1 MLNSADF
8 MSQDMV
14 TRASPDDSLD
24 CVTSHRGQLTVAVAA
39 EGDITDTALC
49 AYVERLG
56 FTAVLV
62 HADAPVTAAPDPA
75 DAVDVVLIRSAH
87 QIPAVRQHSWLFE
100 AALVGIGVRAGDP
113 RGIDVADS
121 GRSASVIA
129 GYLADLAENRQP
141 RTATV
146 RMTERERQILT
157 TYALGATMSA
167 TAAAHHIAESTV
179 REHYRRVVQ
188 RYNDAGRPI
197 GNKAQLLLR
206 MMADGWVQPR
216 EILSAAG

>member
-1 MLNSADF
+1 M
-8 MSQDMV
+8 
-14 TRASPDDSLD
+14 
-24 CVTSHRGQLTVAVAA
+24 TSNRGQLTVAVAA

-75 DAVDVVLIRSAH
+75 AAIDVVLVRST
-87 QIPAVRQHSWLFE
+87 QQVDAVRQHSWLLD
-100 AALVGIGVRAGDP
+100 AALIGIGIRIGDP
-113 RGIDVADS
+113 RGIDVADT
-121 GRSASVIA
+121 GRSAPLIA
-129 GYLADLAENRQP
+129 GFLADLAENRQP
-141 RTATV
+141 RTGAI

-157 TYALGATMSA
+157 TYALGATMST
-167 TAAAHHIAESTV
+167 TAATHHIAESTV

-206 MMADGWVQPR
+206 LMADGWVQPR